1 MRTLYKPSRA
11 EFEIKRSI
19 FIGRAYPVTTEEE
32 AQAIIEDI
40 RKAEPQA
47 THHCYAYTVGPKQ
60 RVQRYSDDGE
70 PSGTAGVPMLEVLKK
85 REIEDVLVLVT
96 RYFGGKLLGAG
107 GLVRAYT
114 QGAAEALDAG
124 KTVDKLICD
133 ALKLSVDY
141 THLGKLD
148 YIIQTKGYDEIER
161 SFDERAH
168 VRLIVKEEDLAEL
181 TSGFLELTSGQEP
194 VKDGAYVCYFHEG
207 VLLDYQAMEE

>member
-1 MRTLYKPSRA
+1 MMTLYKPSRA

-19 FIGRAYPVTTEEE
+19 FIGRAYPVTTEEA
-32 AQAIIEDI
+32 AQEIIDEI

-47 THHCYAYTVGPKQ
+47 SHHCYAYTVGPKQ

-70 PSGTAGVPMLEVLKK
+70 PSGTAGIPMLEVLKK
-85 REIEDVLVLVT
+85 REIEDVLVVVT

-114 QGAAEALDAG
+114 QGTADALDAG
-124 KTVDKLICD
+124 KIVDKITCD
-133 ALKLSVDY
+133 ALKLTVDY

-161 SFDERAH
+161 TFDDKAH
-168 VRLIVKEEDLAEL
+168 IRLLVREEDQADLI
-181 TSGFLELTSGQEP
+181 SGFQELTSGQEP
-194 VKDGAYVCYFHEG
+194 VKDGQYECYFHEG
-207 VLLDYQAMEE
+207 VLLDYEPLEA